1 MQIIIAPYS
10 GFCFGVKKAIAK
22 AEEMIKTDN
31 VSFASL
37 GPLIH
42 NPQEIKRLEKK
53 GIIPRESIN
62 DIVESKIL
70 IRTHGVSPAI
80 YKQLEEKQMEIID
93 STCPYVRK
101 VQKIVYE
108 YANKDYTILILGNE
122 KHPEVQGILGW
133 SLGKGLAFRNLEEI
147 LTKDLNAKKLCLVAQ
162 TTENTET
169 FTKVVDYLQSKY
181 PDLIVHNTICSA
193 TLERQKSA
201 LELAQKVNLMIV
213 VGGLNSANTQKLA
226 HLCHE
231 AGVSTK
237 HIETAEKIEKSW
249 FYDVDSVGV
258 TAGAS
263 TPDWIIEEVVR
274 KMEEIKNPE
283 EIQITEETQ
292 TTKEIQ
298 SAEEGAQTQEQL
310 EQNISNYGEVQQGD
324 TLTGKVVQIKTDEIL
339 VDVGGK
345 SEGII
350 PVNELSYRK
359 INDPNDFVK
368 IGDEFPVL
376 VLKVENS
383 EGNMILSKRRAEQEK
398 ALAELELAFQ
408 NGTIIEAE
416 VVEVV
421 KGGVL
426 VDVGM
431 RGFVPASLLERG
443 FIENLEQ
450 FIGQKLKF
458 KVIELNQED
467 RKAVLSRKAILDE
480 EYEANKEKVWN
491 EIKEGETLKG
501 TVQRLTDFGAFIDLG
516 GVDGLLHVSEM
527 GWGRVSHPRDVV
539 TEGDE
544 IQVYVLGVDKKNE
557 RISLGL
563 KQLTPSPW
571 ELAVKKYLPGTT
583 LTGKVV
589 RIAPFGVFVEVE
601 PGIDGL
607 VHISQLSWDR
617 VDKPEDVVKVGQ
629 EVEAKV
635 LDVDAEKKR
644 MSLSI
649 KEITEKPVKE
659 KLEYVAIETHQN
671 NEPSGVTIGDV
682 VGDIFSKLNN
692 KE

>member
-1 MQIIIAPYS
+1 MQIMIAPYS
-10 GFCFGVKKAIAK
+10 GFCFGVKRAIAQG
-22 AEEMIKTDN
+22 EEMVKTND
-31 VSFASL
+31 VPIASL

-62 DIVESKIL
+62 DIVESRIL

-101 VQKIVYE
+101 VQKIVHE
-108 YANKDYTILILGNE
+108 YAKKDYTILILGNE

-133 SLGKGLAFRNLEEI
+133 SLDKGLAFRNLEE
-147 LTKDLNAKKLCLVAQ
+147 LLAKDLKDNKICLVAQ

-169 FTKVVDYLQSKY
+169 FTKNVNYLQSKY

-201 LELAQKVNLMIV
+201 LELAQIVNLMIV

-231 AGVSTK
+231 AGTRTK
-237 HIETAEKIEKSW
+237 HIETAEEIEESW

-274 KMEEIKNPE
+274 KMEEIKNTVE
-283 EIQITEETQ
+283 VQVTEEVL
-292 TTKEIQ
+292 E
-298 SAEEGAQTQEQL
+298 TQEQL
-310 EQNISNYGEVQQGD
+310 EQVENITNDGEVEQGD
-324 TLTGKVVQIKTDEIL
+324 TLTGKVVQINSDEVL

-359 INDPNDFVK
+359 VNDPNDFVK
-368 IGDEFPVL
+368 IGDEVQVL

-383 EGNMILSKRRAEQEK
+383 DGNMILSKRRAEQEK
-398 ALAELELAFQ
+398 ALADLELAFE

-431 RGFVPASLLERG
+431 RGFVPASLIERG
-443 FIENLEQ
+443 FVENLEQ
-450 FIGQKLKF
+450 FVGQKLKF
-458 KVIELNQED
+458 KVIEFNRED

-480 EYEANKEKVWN
+480 EYEKNKEKVWN
-491 EIKEGETLKG
+491 EIKEGQTLKG
-501 TVQRLTDFGAFIDLG
+501 TVQRLTDFGAFVDLG

-544 IQVYVLGVDKKNE
+544 IQVYIVGVDKKNE

-571 ELAVKKYLPGTT
+571 ELAVNKYLPGSTV
-583 LTGKVV
+583 TGKVV

-617 VDKPEDVVKVGQ
+617 VDKPEDVLKVGQ

-635 LDVDAEKKR
+635 LDVNADKKR

-649 KEITEKPVKE
+649 KEITSKPMKE
-659 KLEYVAIETHQN
+659 KQEHVIETNQN

-682 VGDIFSKLNN
+682 VGDIFNKMNN
-692 KE
+692 QE